1 MRGEVL
7 QALGRLRSGTDAAR
21 RDLEA
26 ALRDAVSALDQ
37 GQAPGSLLSPDI
49 SPIQTGG
56 SPPSL
61 VSLRSSPLSFLDPLA
76 PAWTR
81 GMRPSAT
88 RGPFFNEFGERFWI
102 DTFLLPRLVIFRAG
116 SALLGLFPVQGGLT
130 PARQMRLGAGSAW
143 LAVRLL
149 VPGRPLN
156 ELVGLRISG
165 GTARFE
171 GTVSEEDSAVVLGG
185 AWKLTLRLEVADRT
199 SDSVKLP
206 ETLALE
212 LGPAGLGNLTYGEAR
227 AEAHGTTV
235 GISRSAEPPFYDGLT
250 RSVVLPGTVSPGEL
264 SFSDVRS
271 EVWSAEGTVPIER
284 AGWAFPVSVAAGE
297 AQGSGSVWLEL
308 GRGVSVRWEGVE
320 LVDSDKS
327 VVSAAPGSLT
337 TTATIQPEAVKQT
350 LGLWDGSSV
359 EMLSAAGSTV
369 VHVSQPGLDAA
380 LFSGR
385 AVGHL
390 DRPLAADGKRIAVK
404 MPSAWLGLLSRPE
417 GIEATLLGSDPHAAQ
432 GPHLALALEN
442 ALLKVR
448 PPAALFASGPLTAD
462 RILNGRL
469 WLRFALRWLLPTLP
483 DPYAANFET
492 QIRSDTEAGWV
503 TARVNWNASLA
514 TLAFQVD
521 PAAELSQEARFDET
535 RIESERISRGLVL
548 LDVSSR
554 ADQLGVQ
561 IPIEGM
567 GRVRLDGLSLVAQA
581 RDLRVL
587 TLPPISWEP
596 MLTKT
601 PEELPKEPW
610 DKKDIPLPPPPH
622 DGGPAIVVA
631 DAVELRPV
639 EPVGLLRAYHD
650 AIEENRRFSMRLPL
664 PFGLIAHVQRKEPA
678 RQPDCGV
685 SMNRPRF
692 GNDLRG
698 GQQLSLRGIPILNPG
713 LRNPALPGWVEL
725 EGDYAR
731 GVLST
736 NINTRFKGDFGENK
750 NGVPLRRYDLSGYG
764 ASLLS
769 NWRDPA
775 AVGPAIIQARFDVLV
790 GRTAH
795 EVIQMQSILCPWE
808 ARVVRTITIERTR
821 GGWVLR
827 EDSGWV
833 AATDGV
839 FDYRG
844 DPSSKDAPAAFQP
857 HQIHPGAVV
866 GVVRIR
872 NIRLSAGQF
881 TLGGST
887 WQPVRF
893 DADVEFRAG
902 SAPPLEV
909 AGGSSANRT
918 PGRGITGWILI
929 DGPTYKVNVDGGTTA
944 DLVRPANGAEVCSLL
959 STKGPASAPIA
970 CTLQLGGIPGKP
982 GLAFNATRVDVS
994 CAGSGTDLH
1003 LAAAV
1008 LGSPVLPRDGAWS
1021 VARMKTG
1028 ADSAPK
1034 ALDPSFPLPLV
1045 RPTPPAA
1052 GSNRWHFADP
1062 ADILLLADHAAPA
1075 TVYGFLQSLGTQKV
1089 FFERPRIEGGAQPIQ
1104 LPRPPRLADMGALLN
1119 AAGIFPGLAKAFD
1132 IPGLTGLAAGGG
1144 EIAFTRTF
1152 QAVNPAE
1159 ALLAD
1164 LGGPSGIQLKIRYR
1178 HEDDK
1183 IPTTIALT
1191 VDPASSPRWSVSLD
1205 RVAFVVTFKGSPL
1218 IRIFASVGASETS
1231 APVVK
1236 DVRVRYDDFLDSLN
1250 TVFTNIQQ
1258 LARYLPGGK
1267 DAGLRVGFSQ
1277 GRLTVRNAFA
1287 LPNLPL
1293 GAGQITDVALEMGFD
1308 VSLAPFDVT
1317 FVAAIGR
1324 SNKPFR
1330 WVVSPLAGTGVIQ
1343 VGISRDG
1350 LDVLVQGGIGV
1361 GLCIDVGIATGSASI
1376 TLAVEI
1382 NTGPDPFEIKG
1393 ILAGRASVE
1402 VLMGL
1407 ASATITLAAG
1417 LGIIPDEDM
1426 FVPKIT
1432 DGIPTSLGPFE
1443 IGLTASVSVG
1453 IHITICWVIDV
1464 DFEGYWQFRQDID
1477 IPKIGIPG

>member
-7 QALGRLRSGTDAAR
+7 QALGRLRSGSDAAR

-26 ALRDAVSALDQ
+26 ALRDAVSALDR

-49 SPIQTGG
+49 PPIQTG
-56 SPPSL
+56 SAPPSL
-61 VSLRSSPLSFLDPLA
+61 VSLRGSPLSVLDPLA

-81 GMRPSAT
+81 GMRPSAI

-102 DTFLLPRLVIFRAG
+102 DTFLLPRLVTFRAG

-156 ELVGLRISG
+156 ELAGLRISG
-165 GTARFE
+165 GSARFE
-171 GTVSEEDSAVVLGG
+171 GTVTEEDSAVILSG

-199 SDSVKLP
+199 SDSVELP
-206 ETLALE
+206 DTLALD
-212 LGPAGLGNLTYGEAR
+212 LGPAGLASLAFGDAR
-227 AEAHGTTV
+227 AEAHGTAV
-235 GISRSAEPPFYDGLT
+235 GISRSAEPPFYDDLT
-250 RSVVLPGTVSPGEL
+250 RSVVLPGTPSAGDF
-264 SFSDVRS
+264 SFVDVRS
-271 EVWSAEGTVPIER
+271 EVWSAEGTAPIER

-297 AQGSGSVWLEL
+297 AEGSGSVWLEL
-308 GRGVSVRWEGVE
+308 GRGISVRWEGVE
-320 LVDSDKS
+320 PVAAGKT

-337 TTATIQPEAVKQT
+337 TTATVLPDAVTQK
-350 LGLWDGSSV
+350 LELWDGSSIEV
-359 EMLSAAGSTV
+359 FSAAGSTV
-369 VHVSQPGLDAA
+369 VHVSQPGLDAM
-380 LFSGR
+380 LFTGR

-390 DRPLAADGKRIAVK
+390 DRPLAADGKRIAVR
-404 MPSAWLGLLSRPE
+404 MPVAWLGLVSKPE
-417 GIEATLLGSDPHAAQ
+417 GIEATLLGSDPDAAQ
-432 GPHLALALEN
+432 RPHLALALEN

-448 PPAALFASGPLTAD
+448 PPAALFASGPLTED

-492 QIRSDTEAGWV
+492 QARTDVDTGWV
-503 TARVNWNASLA
+503 TARVNWTGSLT
-514 TLAFQVD
+514 TLGFQVD
-521 PAAELSQEARFDET
+521 TPAELSQEPRFDEA
-535 RIESERISRGLVL
+535 RIEGGRALRGLVL

-561 IPIEGM
+561 IPVEGM
-567 GRVRLDGLSLVAQA
+567 SRVRLDGLSMVAQA
-581 RDLRVL
+581 RDVRVL

-596 MLTKT
+596 MLTKA
-601 PEELPKEPW
+601 PEEMPLEPW

-639 EPVGLLRAYHD
+639 EPVQLLRAYEE
-650 AIEENRRFSMRLPL
+650 AIESNRRFSARLPL

-678 RQPDCGV
+678 TQPDCSV
-685 SMNRPRF
+685 SSNRPRF
-692 GNDLRG
+692 ADNLRG

-736 NINTRFKGDFGENK
+736 NINTRFEGDFGEGA
-750 NGVPLRRYDLSGYG
+750 NGVPVRRYDLSGYG

-769 NWRDPA
+769 DWRDPA

-795 EVIQMQSILCPWE
+795 EVIQMQSILEPWE

-833 AATDGV
+833 AASDGV
-839 FDYRG
+839 FDFRG
-844 DPSSKDAPAAFQP
+844 DPKGGVPPAFQP
-857 HQIHPGAVV
+857 QQIHPGAVV
-866 GVVRIR
+866 GVVKIR

-881 TLGGST
+881 ELGAST

-929 DGPTYKVNVDGGTTA
+929 DGPKYTVPVDGGTTA
-944 DLVRPANGAEVCSLL
+944 KLVRPASGAEVCDLL
-959 STKGPASAPIA
+959 TVKGPASAPVA

-982 GLAFNATRVDVS
+982 GLAFNATRIDVS
-994 CAGSGTDLH
+994 CAGKAGDLH
-1003 LAAAV
+1003 LVAAA

-1028 ADSAPK
+1028 ADTAPK

-1052 GSNRWHFADP
+1052 GSDRWHFADP
-1062 ADILLLADHAAPA
+1062 ADILLLADAAAPA

-1089 FFERPRIEGGAQPIQ
+1089 FFERPRVEGGAKPIQ
-1104 LPRPPRLADMGALLN
+1104 LPRAPRLADMGALLN
-1119 AAGIFPGLAKAFD
+1119 AAGIFPGLAQAFD
-1132 IPGLTGLAAGGG
+1132 IPGLTGLDAGGG

-1152 QAVNPAE
+1152 QALKPEE

-1164 LGGPSGIQLKIRYR
+1164 LGGSSGIQLKLRYR
-1178 HEDDK
+1178 HENEN
-1183 IPTTIALT
+1183 PTTIALT
-1191 VDPASSPRWSVSLD
+1191 VDPNSSPRWSVSLD
-1205 RVAFVVTFKGSPL
+1205 RVAFVVTYMGSPL

-1236 DVRVRYDDFLDSLN
+1236 DVRVRYDDFLDALN

-1267 DAGLRVGFSQ
+1267 DAGLRVAFSQ
-1277 GRLTVRNAFA
+1277 GRLTVRNSFA

-1308 VSLAPFDVT
+1308 VTLAPFDVA
-1317 FVAAIGR
+1317 FVAGIGR

-1330 WVVSPLAGTGVIQ
+1330 WVVSPLAGTGVVQ
-1343 VGISRDG
+1343 VGINRGG

-1382 NTGPDPFEIKG
+1382 ITGGSKFQIKG

-1417 LGIIPDEDM
+1417 LGIVADSKM
-1426 FVPKIT
+1426 LSPKIT
-1432 DGIPTSLGPFE
+1432 DPIPTSLGPFE
-1443 IGLTASVSVG
+1443 VGLIASVSVG
-1453 IHITICWVIDV
+1453 IHITICWVIDI
-1464 DFEGYWQFRQDID
+1464 DFEADWQFRQDIE
-1477 IPKIGIPG
+1477 IPEIGIPS

>member
-37 GQAPGSLLSPDI
+37 GQIPGSLLSPDVP
-49 SPIQTGG
+49 PIQAG
-56 SPPSL
+56 SAPPSL

-102 DTFLLPRLVIFRAG
+102 DTFLLPRLVTFKSG
-116 SALLGLFPVQGGLT
+116 SALLGLFPVLGGLT
-130 PARQMRLGAGSAW
+130 PARQMRLGEGSVW

-156 ELVGLRISG
+156 ELIGLRISG

-171 GTVSEEDSAVVLGG
+171 GTVTEEDSAVTLGG

-199 SDSVKLP
+199 SDSVELP

-212 LGPAGLGNLTYGEAR
+212 LGPAGLGSLTYGDAR
-227 AEAHGTTV
+227 ANAHGTTV
-235 GISRSAEPPFYDGLT
+235 GISRSAEPPFHDGFT
-250 RSVVLPGTVSPGEL
+250 RSVVLPGTASPGEL

-271 EVWSAEGTVPIER
+271 EVWGAEGTAPVER
-284 AGWAFPVSVAAGE
+284 AGWAFPVSIAAGE

-308 GRGVSVRWEGVE
+308 GRGASVRWEGVE
-320 LVDSDKS
+320 LVDSEKS

-337 TTATIQPEAVKQT
+337 TTATIQPDAVTQT
-350 LGLWDGSSV
+350 LGIWDGSSV
-359 EMLSAAGSTV
+359 ELFSAAGSTV
-369 VHVSQPGLDAA
+369 IHVSQPGLDAA

-417 GIEATLLGSDPHAAQ
+417 GIEATLLGSDPLAAQ
-432 GPHLALALEN
+432 KPHLAIALEN

-448 PPAALFASGPLTAD
+448 PPMALFASGPFTGD
-462 RILNGRL
+462 RIFNGRL
-469 WLRFALRWLLPTLP
+469 WLRFALRLLLPTLP
-483 DPYAANFET
+483 DPYAASFET
-492 QIRSDTEAGWV
+492 QSRTDVDAGWV
-503 TARVNWNASLA
+503 TARVNWNASMA
-514 TLAFQVD
+514 TLAFQVETG
-521 PAAELSQEARFDET
+521 AELSQEPRFDEA

-561 IPIEGM
+561 IPAEGM
-567 GRVRLDGLSLVAQA
+567 GRVRLDGLSMVAQA
-581 RDLRVL
+581 RDVRVL

-596 MLTKT
+596 MLTKA
-601 PEELPKEPW
+601 PEEMPGVPW
-610 DKKDIPLPPPPH
+610 NDKDIPLPPPPH

-639 EPVGLLRAYHD
+639 EPVELLRAYHD
-650 AIEENRRFSMRLPL
+650 AIEEKRRFSMRLPL
-664 PFGLIAHVQRKEPA
+664 PFGLIAHVERKEPA
-678 RQPDCGV
+678 REPDCNV

-692 GNDLRG
+692 GGNLRG
-698 GQQLSLRGIPILNPG
+698 GQQLSLRGIPITNPG
-713 LRNPALPGWVEL
+713 SRNPALPGWVEL

-736 NINTRFKGDFGENK
+736 NIYTRFKGDFGEGAT
-750 NGVPLRRYDLSGYG
+750 GVPVRRYDLSGYG

-769 NWRDPA
+769 DWRDPA
-775 AVGPAIIQARFDVLV
+775 AAGPAIIQARFDVFV

-795 EVIQMQSILCPWE
+795 EVIQMQSILYPYH
-808 ARVVRTITIERTR
+808 ARVVRTITIERAR

-833 AATDGV
+833 AASDGL
-839 FDYRG
+839 FDYTG
-844 DPSSKDAPAAFQP
+844 VPAAFTP
-857 HQIHPGAVV
+857 AQIHPGAIV
-866 GVVRIR
+866 GLVKIR

-881 TLGGST
+881 PLGKSI

-918 PGRGITGWILI
+918 PGRGISGWILI
-929 DGPTYKVNVDGGTTA
+929 DGEKYPGGK
-944 DLVRPANGAEVCSLL
+944 LVRPANGAEICDLL
-959 STKGPASAPIA
+959 TVKGPASVPIT

-994 CAGSGTDLH
+994 CAGPGTDLQ
-1003 LAAAV
+1003 LVAAV
-1008 LGSPVLPRDGAWS
+1008 LGSPLLPRDGAWS
-1021 VARMKTG
+1021 VGRMKTG
-1028 ADSAPK
+1028 TDTAPK

-1045 RPTPPAA
+1045 LPTPPAT
-1052 GSNRWHFADP
+1052 GSNRWHFSDP
-1062 ADILLLADHAAPA
+1062 ADILLLADNAAPA

-1089 FFERPRIEGGAQPIQ
+1089 FFERPRVEGGAKPIQ
-1104 LPRPPRLADMGALLN
+1104 LPRPPRLADMGALLS
-1119 AAGIFPGLAKAFD
+1119 AAGIFPGLAQAFD
-1132 IPGLTGLAAGGG
+1132 IPGLTGLDAGGG
-1144 EIAFTRTF
+1144 EIKFSREF
-1152 QAVNPAE
+1152 QAVKPDE
-1159 ALLAD
+1159 VVMAD
-1164 LGGPSGIQLKIRYR
+1164 LGGSSGIKLKLRYR
-1178 HEDDK
+1178 HENEN
-1183 IPTTIALT
+1183 PTTIKLT
-1191 VDPASSPRWSVSLD
+1191 VDPGASPRWSVSLD
-1205 RVAFVVTFKGSPL
+1205 RVAFVVTYQNKPL
-1218 IRIFASVGASETS
+1218 IRIFAAVGASETS

-1258 LARYLPGGK
+1258 LAKYLPGGK
-1267 DAGLRVGFSQ
+1267 DAGLRVAFSQ
-1277 GRLTVRNAFA
+1277 GRLTVRNGFA

-1308 VSLAPFDVT
+1308 VTLAPFDVT
-1317 FVAAIGR
+1317 FVAGIGR

-1330 WVVSPLAGTGVIQ
+1330 WVVSPLAGTGVVQ
-1343 VGISRDG
+1343 VGINRGG

-1382 NTGPDPFEIKG
+1382 ITGGEKFQIKG
-1393 ILAGRASVE
+1393 ILSGRASVE

-1417 LGIIPDEDM
+1417 LGIIAPLNLSLPP
-1426 FVPKIT
+1426 VT
-1432 DGIPTSLGPFE
+1432 DPIPTSIGPFE
-1443 IGLTASVSVG
+1443 VGLLASVSVG
-1453 IHITICWVIDV
+1453 IHITICWVIDI
-1464 DFEGYWQFRQDID
+1464 DFEAEWQFRQDID
-1477 IPKIGIPG
+1477 IPAIGIPS